1 MNDEDSTFSSQQL
14 QHDHDAA
21 QKEKQKRGYRACLH
35 CRARK
40 AKCDLGD
47 IDAPSDPPCSR
58 CRREKRECVF
68 APSRRGG
75 NNSKRRRETDDSTP
89 AIAGAGPQFDH
100 PPPAPQ
106 QQHSYPAPP
115 HVDVLNPS
123 PKNDTYLFNHPSV
136 SSNEMS
142 PATTGPSPLTAHAH
156 LQPGSVGSSNHGGS
170 SHAPGDTKRR
180 RLHLNPPLHT
190 SDPSSIVVADV
201 QNESDALHILALA
214 SANRPPS
221 SGAQSPGHRPQHSG
235 TITPA
240 HRAPLAAA
248 RIEDFDLVRLG
259 IVNEGQVSRLT
270 SAFFLYYHHL
280 FPMVPADRIPRTP
293 EQLAEFARSERYLV
307 TAMVIIASKH
317 DRADGMR
324 EVHERS
330 WSLMRGWIS
339 EIVCLG
345 APPTVGLVEALLLL
359 AENIPRD
366 PPIDA
371 TNSAHAQGFGE
382 EVHTSENRQAWMLI
396 GMAIRCAY
404 GLGLDKLALKLIPE
418 VDRTYDVER
427 ARLVWT
433 YCYLFDR
440 HVSLRLGKAF
450 WSRGPNVCFQG
461 FSASSQTGPAAAP
474 GNFPFLRE
482 ATPSPGSD
490 APTQEDFASLV
501 QTYLELTQL
510 MSNAHDILYPNAART
525 RSLVVYGEY
534 FKYIDELTRSLDGFR
549 ILWHEKKW
557 SLFPL
562 NDAVQA
568 MFYYTQLYICA
579 FSFQAHVERAAM
591 RAEEEYK
598 LHEGGRRPALSLFP
612 RGSAASPDARYINVT
627 IMSAQELLRICI
639 DKMYKGGALPYL
651 PNRFLLWFT
660 YAAIVLLKAM
670 YSGAMSRTELPEASG
685 LIDQLCECLIDA
697 SPDDDHPA
705 VRYGLQLKALKKSMA
720 DLDIS
725 VSSPAG
731 GGTLPLPPADSESR
745 HPRDTHE
752 PTRTTNGRE
761 GRDIPDLETAAHQ
774 GVPWLNEEQWFP
786 AQSAAPH
793 NPISFTYSTPAG
805 VPRPHE
811 QPVSEVINLQ
821 PRGSIGMGVDNN
833 LGFPTFDWLGLDPGN
848 SGPMGAAPPANPF
861 DGVGFTP
868 DFWMKVTPGEG
879 QGGFP
884 FR

>member
-1 MNDEDSTFSSQQL
+1 MNDADTAPLSHQQQL
-14 QHDHDAA
+14 DQDAA
-21 QKEKQKRGYRACLH
+21 HKEKQKRGYRACLH
-35 CRARK
+35 CRGRK

-58 CRREKRECVF
+58 CRREKRECIF

-75 NNSKRRRETDDSTP
+75 NNAKRRRETDD
-89 AIAGAGPQFDH
+89 AGPEIGGSGARFDQQ
-100 PPPAPQ
+100 PMQ
-106 QQHSYPAPP
+106 QQQPSYPPPP

-123 PKNDTYLFNHPSV
+123 PKTDTYLFNHPSA
-136 SSNEMS
+136 SSNDLS
-142 PATTGPSPLTAHAH
+142 PATTGASPRMPQAHIQSA
-156 LQPGSVGSSNHGGS
+156 SVGSSIGGGGS
-170 SHAPGDTKRR
+170 KAAPGDTKRR

-214 SANRPPS
+214 SAHRPPS
-221 SGAQSPGHRPQHSG
+221 SGAKSPRHRPQRTG
-235 TITPA
+235 TLTPEQ
-240 HRAPLAAA
+240 RVPLAAA
-248 RIEDFDLVRLG
+248 RIEDFALVRLG
-259 IVNEGQVSRLT
+259 IVDESQVSRLT

-293 EQLAEFARSERYLV
+293 ERLAEFARSERYLV
-307 TAMVIIASKH
+307 TAMIIIASKH
-317 DRADGMR
+317 DRTEGMR

-359 AENIPRD
+359 AENLPRD
-366 PPIDA
+366 PPVEAPDPV
-371 TNSAHAQGFGE
+371 HAQGFGE

-404 GLGLDKLALKLIPE
+404 GLGIDK

-482 ATPSPGSD
+482 ITPSPGAPTD
-490 APTQEDFASLV
+490 APSQEDFASLV

-525 RSLVVYGEY
+525 RSLVIYGEY
-534 FKYIDELTRSLDGFR
+534 FKYIDELARSLDGFR
-549 ILWHEKKW
+549 ILWNEKKW

-598 LHEGGRRPALSLFP
+598 LHEGGRRPPLSLFP

-627 IMSAQELLRICI
+627 IMSAEELLRICI
-639 DKMYKGGALPYL
+639 DRMYKGGALPYL

-670 YSGAMSRTELPEASG
+670 YSGAMSRTELPEAAK

-697 SPDDDHPA
+697 SPDGDHPA
-705 VRYGLQLKALKKSMA
+705 VRYGLQLKSLKKSMEGLGTSA
-720 DLDIS
+720 
-725 VSSPAG
+725 SSPAG
-731 GGTLPLPPADSESR
+731 GGTVPLPPAVGDLVQD
-745 HPRDTHE
+745 H
-752 PTRTTNGRE
+752 
-761 GRDIPDLETAAHQ
+761 RDIREPSRAANVRDSRDVPDLETAAQQ

-786 AQSAAPH
+786 TQSAPPH
-793 NPISFTYSTPAG
+793 NPISFTYSTPVG
-805 VPRPHE
+805 VGRPHE

-821 PRGSIGMGVDNN
+821 PRGSIGMGVDEN
-833 LGFPTFDWLGLDPGN
+833 LGFPSFDWLGLDQGN
-848 SGPMGAAPPANPF
+848 GGVGAAPQANPF